1 MSEVDKFKGR
11 REDPRFLTGQ
21 GRYTND
27 WNLPGQAHACFR
39 RSDRAHAGIRNV
51 DIGAAQAAPGVL
63 LVLTARDV
71 ADAGFHTVHPIQ
83 PPPGRGG
90 QKIIVPERPAL
101 ADGRV
106 RFVGEEIALVIAETA
121 AQARDAADLIEV
133 DYEDL
138 PVVIGVERA
147 IQPDACVIH
156 DNIPGNV
163 CFDFEYGD
171 EKKTAA
177 LIEKAPHVVSVSVE
191 SPRVAPNPM
200 EVRGAIASY
209 DAATDSYDFYT
220 PNQGNL
226 AMRKELAHAAG
237 IDFERLRVR
246 MIDVGGAFGA
256 RTAPFSEY
264 PVLLFAAKT
273 LGRPVK
279 WLSTRTE
286 DFLTDNHGRAI
297 SLRGELAFNSK
308 GRFLAMRTEW
318 LCDSGAYLGEAGILT
333 NSMNGMAIGAGVYQV
348 EALYGRHRQVI
359 TNTAPT
365 NAYRGAGRPE
375 ANLIVERLVDEA
387 AAKLKIDPL
396 ELRRRNLIK
405 TEQMPYKTLTGLV
418 FDSGDFP
425 ALAAKVREAADWDGF
440 KARRRESK
448 KQKKLRGIGCG
459 MFVEPSGGGGVPKDS
474 VAVLFEADGDIV
486 LHNVTGPS
494 GQGHETIF
502 PDMIAQWLGL
512 DAERITL
519 KPGDPE
525 GPELV
530 GAPSIGSRSA
540 MTQGSAYRVAAD
552 VVIDKAKK
560 LAATALEASADDML
574 FADGVFT
581 IAGTDRRITMRE
593 IIDRHTQEKPHPL
606 DTIAERNVSRAFP
619 SGAHVAEVE
628 IDPDTGTVEVLRY
641 TAVDDVGTLINPK
654 LAEGQLVGGIVQSA
668 GQVFGE
674 HCAYD
679 PADGQLITAS
689 FMDYCMPRADLMPG
703 FEPIDAGVASP
714 NNPLG
719 AKGVGEAGTTG
730 ALPTCLNAVLD
741 ALRSAGV
748 THFDMPATPARIW
761 SALQAVKQD
770 A

>member
-1 MSEVDKFKGR
+1 MSEVATFKGR
-11 REDPRFLTGQ
+11 REDGRFLTGA

-39 RSDRAHAGIRNV
+39 RSERAHAIIKKV
-51 DIGAAQAAPGVL
+51 DVGAAQAAPGVL

-71 ADAGFHTVHPIQ
+71 VDAGFKTVHPIQ

-90 QKIIVPERPAL
+90 QKIAVPERPVL
-101 ADGRV
+101 AGERV
-106 RFVGEEIALVIAETA
+106 RFVGEEIAVVIAETA

-133 DYEDL
+133 DYEEL
-138 PVVIGVERA
+138 PAVIGVERA
-147 IQPDACVIH
+147 IEPGAFVIH
-156 DNIPGNV
+156 DDVPGNV

-171 EKKTAA
+171 EAKTTA
-177 LIEKAPHVVSVSVE
+177 LIEKAHGVVSVTVE
-191 SPRVAPNPM
+191 SPRVAPTPM

-209 DAATDSYDFYT
+209 DAASDTYDFYA
-220 PNQGNL
+220 PNQGTL
-226 AMRKELAHAAG
+226 ALRDELAHAAG
-237 IDFERLRVR
+237 IDPQRLRVR
-246 MIDVGGAFGA
+246 MLDVGGAFGS
-256 RTAPFSEY
+256 RTAPFPEY
-264 PVLLFAAKT
+264 PALLFAAKQ

-286 DFLTDNHGRAI
+286 DFLTDNHGRAV
-297 SLRGELAFNSK
+297 SLKGELAFTRT
-308 GRFLAMRTEW
+308 GRFVALRTEW

-333 NSMNGMAIGAGVYQV
+333 NSINGLAIGAGVYQV
-348 EALYGRHRQVI
+348 EALYGRHRQIV
-359 TNTAPT
+359 TNTSPT

-387 AAKLKIDPL
+387 AARLNMDPL
-396 ELRRRNLIK
+396 ELRRRNLITK
-405 TEQMPYKTLTGLV
+405 EQMPYRTRTGII

-425 ALAAKVREAADWDGF
+425 ALVAMAREASDWDGF
-440 KARRRESK
+440 MARRRESK
-448 KQKKLRGIGCG
+448 KRRKLRGIGCG
-459 MFVEPSGGGGVPKDS
+459 MFIEPSGGGGVPKDQ
-474 VAVLFEADGDIV
+474 VAVLFEPDGTIV

-512 DAERITL
+512 DAERIFL
-519 KPGDPE
+519 KAGDPE

-530 GAPSIGSRSA
+530 GNPSIGSRSA
-540 MTQGSAYRVAAD
+540 MSQGSAYKVAAD
-552 VVIDKAKK
+552 VVIEKAKK
-560 LAATALEASADDML
+560 LAADALEANIDDLL

-628 IDPDTGTVEVLRY
+628 IDPDTGAVVVLRY
-641 TAVDDVGTLINPK
+641 TAVDDIGTVLNRK
-654 LAEGQLVGGIVQSA
+654 LADGQLVGGIVQSA

-674 HCAYD
+674 ICQYD
-679 PADGQLITAS
+679 PKDGQLITAS

-703 FEPIDAGVASP
+703 IEPVNAGVPSP

-719 AKGVGEAGTTG
+719 VKGVGEAGSTG
-730 ALPTCLNAVLD
+730 GLPACLSAVLD

-748 THFDMPATPARIW
+748 AHFDMPATPARIW
-761 SALQAVKQD
+761 SALQAVKGN
-770 A
+770 